1 MTNSFSSRSESQMFY
16 SHHSI
21 QCTHAKDFGNTVSP
35 LISVCVSTKARTSAS
50 IILRGANDFMCDEM
64 ERSLHDAL
72 CVVKRVLE
80 SKSVVP
86 GGGAVEA
93 ALSIYLENYATSM
106 VSIKLIVCVK
116 TCKKYFHSWFGHL
129 FLESTHE
136 ILNNI

>member
-1 MTNSFSSRSESQMFY
+1 MTPFLCLCILY
-16 SHHSI
+16 LLLTVLVLSI
-21 QCTHAKDFGNTVSP
+21 YYA
-35 LISVCVSTKARTSAS
+35 STKARTSAS

-106 VSIKLIVCVK
+106 VRFMFMQLLR
-116 TCKKYFHSWFGHL
+116 TRG
-129 FLESTHE
+129 
-136 ILNNI
+136 